1 MNVAE
6 AVQLYISLRDEKAE
20 MKRRY
25 EEEVA
30 HVQKKLDMLEV
41 ALLAKMDEGGAESV
55 KTPFGTAY
63 VSVQTR
69 ASVADKDVFMTHCQE
84 NDDWGLLEVR
94 ASKAAVEQYVEQ
106 HNGELPP
113 GINWSAER
121 VINIRR
127 KS

>member
-1 MNVAE
+1 MTFAE
-6 AVQLYISLRDEKAE
+6 AVDVYVQLRDAKAKLKEKFDD
-20 MKRRY
+20 
-25 EEEVA
+25 EVA
-30 HVQKKLDMLEV
+30 VIQKKLDTLEV
-41 ALLAKMDEGGAESV
+41 ALLGKMDENGAESV

-63 VSVQTR
+63 ISLQTR
-69 ASVADKDVFMTHCQE
+69 ASVADKDVFMTHCQD

-121 VINIRR
+121 VVNIRR